1 MEKKKYYIELLT
13 AKGNNP
19 VPTKEID
26 ATFAEMV
33 YFVNGA
39 LLGMSTRL
47 KYCRAEVY
55 DENGEL
61 IFLKCKKNY
70 L

>member
-1 MEKKKYYIELLT
+1 MGKKKYYVELLT
-13 AKGNNP
+13 AKGNKP

-61 IFLKCKKNY
+61 IFSKM
-70 L
+70 

>member
-1 MEKKKYYIELLT
+1 MDKKKYYVELLT
-13 AKGNNP
+13 AKGNKP
-19 VPTKEID
+19 VPTTEIN

-61 IFLKCKKNY
+61 IFSKM
-70 L
+70 